1 MSRIKQ
7 NRGFT
12 LVEIAI
18 VITIIAISVG
28 GIVAFGGNTWQEF
41 NRISHTAQMRQDA
54 ENIRCLVQSDI
65 VRGGSPSL
73 FTDNHGLMVKGGTK
87 TKTYV
92 LKDGVVYLNGSGV
105 ERKLT
110 RFPVS
115 DLVWITDKGVITM
128 NITYNYHNIVT
139 KKDNTVRII
148 KDIDLSTRGGGAR

>member
-12 LVEIAI
+12 LIEIAI
-18 VITIIAISVG
+18 VITIFALVMG
-28 GIVAFGGNTWQEF
+28 GIISFGANIWQDF
-41 NRISHTAQMRQDA
+41 NRISNAAQMRQDA
-54 ENIRCLVQSDI
+54 ENIRSLVQNDI

-73 FTDNHGLMVKGGTK
+73 FTDNHGLLVRSGPKIRS
-87 TKTYV
+87 YI
-92 LKDGVVYLNGSGV
+92 LKDGAIYLSGAGI

-110 RFPVS
+110 QFPVT

-139 KKDNTVRII
+139 KRDNSIRVI
-148 KDIDLSTRGGGAR
+148 KDIDLSVRGGGTR